1 MAKKVN
7 NTNKI
12 NKESKSTE
20 TARDKGVNSTDL
32 LCKNKSENIEDDL
45 IIGTYVKHNNKIWCI
60 CTSQQRRPKLE
71 KVF

>member
-45 IIGTYVKHNNKIWCI
+45 IIGTYVKHNNKKFGVYVRLGII
-60 CTSQQRRPKLE
+60 GTDVYAQ
-71 KVF
+71 